1 MLLLRSRALSLS
13 PDLVRDLSLLLSR
26 ELDLLRDRDRDRERS
41 RRRERERERSRRR
54 ERERERERERDRDL
68 HRYTVNLGD
77 IICNGMEF

>member
-26 ELDLLRDRDRDRERS
+26 ELDLLRDRDR
-41 RRRERERERSRRR
+41 ERERSRRR

-68 HRYTVNLGD
+68 HRYIVML
-77 IICNGMEF
+77 IWAI

>member
-26 ELDLLRDRDRDRERS
+26 ELDLLRDRDR
-41 RRRERERERSRRR
+41 ERERSRRR

-68 HRYTVNLGD
+68 HRDIVNLGD

>member
-26 ELDLLRDRDRDRERS
+26 ELDLLRDRDR
-41 RRRERERERSRRR
+41 ERERSRRR

-68 HRYTVNLGD
+68 HRYIVNLGD

>member
-26 ELDLLRDRDRDRERS
+26 ELDLLRERE
-41 RRRERERERSRRR
+41 RERERERSRRR

-68 HRYTVNLGD
+68 HRYIVNLGD

>member
-41 RRRERERERSRRR
+41 RRRERERER
-54 ERERERERERDRDL
+54 ERERDRDL
-68 HRYTVNLGD
+68 HRYIVNLGD

>member
-26 ELDLLRDRDRDRERS
+26 ELDLLRDRDR
-41 RRRERERERSRRR
+41 ERSRRR

-68 HRYTVNLGD
+68 HRYIVNLGD